1 MWKTRIAA
9 TLLVLVSA
17 AHLIAWNGFG
27 HMTVAAAAFQNLTPA
42 ARAIV
47 TALLKL
53 NPNYPQ
59 WVAGVAASD
68 KDMVAFIVAAT
79 WPDAIKGMKGFKN
92 DGDTPPPGP
101 AAGRNIG
108 YTDKL
113 QHRYWHFIDTPFS
126 PDGTPL
132 KNPVPPNAQ
141 TQIAAFRATLAS
153 ASAKDRLKSYDLVWL
168 EHLVGDVHQPLHA
181 TSRFDAAQPNGDH
194 GGNDVRLCAA
204 PCKDELHLFWDDVL
218 GISTDPLAAQTAA
231 AALPPPDAT
240 LAAIALE
247 STWIDESFQA
257 AQKSVYIPPIG
268 IGAGP
273 FTLDATYKAD
283 AQKLASQRVA
293 LAGARLANLIN
304 AALK

>member
-1 MWKTRIAA
+1 MAA
-9 TLLVLVSA
+9 TLFVLVSA
-17 AHLIAWNGFG
+17 ADLFAWNGFG

-42 ARAIV
+42 ARTKV

-68 KDMVAFIVAAT
+68 KDIVAFIIAAT
-79 WPDAIKGMKGFKN
+79 WPDAIKGMPGFTN
-92 DGDTPPPGP
+92 DGEIPNGP

-113 QHRYWHFIDTPFS
+113 QHRYWHFIDMPFS

-141 TQIAAFRATLAS
+141 TQIAGFRAILAS
-153 ASAKDRLKSYDLVWL
+153 ASATDGLKSYDLVWL

-181 TSRFDAAQPNGDH
+181 TSRFDAAQPNGDR
-194 GGNDVRLCAA
+194 GGNDVALCAA
-204 PCKDELHLFWDDVL
+204 PCKDELHAFWDDVL
-218 GISTDPLAAQTAA
+218 GTSTDPLAAQTAA

-247 STWIDESFQA
+247 TTWIDESFKA
-257 AQKSVYIPPIG
+257 AQKSVYVPPVG

-273 FTLDATYKAD
+273 FTLDATYKAN
-283 AQKLASQRVA
+283 AKTLASQRVA
-293 LAGARLANLIN
+293 LAGARLANLIH

>member
-1 MWKTRIAA
+1 MPKTRMAA
-9 TLLVLVSA
+9 TLFVLVSA
-17 AHLIAWNGFG
+17 ADLFAWNGFG

-42 ARAIV
+42 ARTKV

-59 WVAGVAASD
+59 WVAGVAPSD
-68 KDMVAFIVAAT
+68 KDMVAFIMAAT

-113 QHRYWHFIDTPFS
+113 QHRYWHFIDEPFS

-141 TQIAAFRATLAS
+141 TQIAKFRATLAA
-153 ASAKDRLKSYDLVWL
+153 ASAKDGLKSYDLVWL

-181 TSRFDAAQPNGDH
+181 TSRFDAAQPNGDR
-194 GGNDVRLCAA
+194 GGNDVALCAA
-204 PCKDELHLFWDDVL
+204 PCRDELHAFWDDVL
-218 GISTDPLAAQTAA
+218 GTSTDPLAAQTAA

-257 AQKSVYIPPIG
+257 AQKSVYIPPVG
-268 IGAGP
+268 IGPGP
-273 FTLDATYKAD
+273 FTLDSTYKVD

-304 AALK
+304 DALK